1 MIGTMS
7 GKIRGG
13 NGKSDRIKIYVFYD
27 GRFELT
33 DPENVHIVM
42 KFRYCWF
49 WMEK

>member
-27 GRFELT
+27 AGS
-33 DPENVHIVM
+33 N
-42 KFRYCWF
+42 
-49 WMEK
+49 